1 MRIAALD
8 SAEESE
14 LELPSA
20 GARGALAAALGP
32 LVVVDLE
39 TTGLEPDESGIV
51 EIGALRIDAG
61 GKTSVFETL
70 VDPETTLPETT
81 RELTG
86 LTDADFAG
94 APRWAEVGPAFRDW
108 VRGASLVAHNAS
120 FDRGFLRRAT
130 SATARWLDTLELAC
144 ILRPELPSHDLA
156 TLDRELLN
164 RNERH
169 RALRDAADALALVG
183 FLHEEIQDGEHDELL
198 DVLALVERQWAW
210 SGLFGLGG
218 PDDLGPLGRA
228 ARRGT
233 RRARVSAAAGI
244 PSADEPTPDLPDAP
258 DLATLLGDEERFRR
272 EIPGYRVREGQVEF
286 TEAIAEAFR
295 DDKALAIEAGT
306 GIGKTLGYGLV
317 AFLHAASTGERVIVS
332 SANRTLQERVVAEE
346 LPAIARALG
355 VPPLPAVVM
364 KGRANYGSPSRAR
377 EIALGVVDVGLEDLS
392 AAARLFLVSYF
403 SRCPQRD
410 LQGFGGWLAARE
422 PGLGQ
427 VRERI
432 ACSGECDVRVCR
444 SEPGG
449 ACGYLARVDG
459 LQNAGVV
466 SINHSLL
473 LSWPARYGAIER
485 LIIDEAHEL
494 VGEGDR
500 AFAESLQARDLRGAL
515 RRVRTHPKRGL
526 VGVLAVRAGR
536 REILDAIDES
546 MEQIDIAIDD
556 VGARLV
562 ATVGDQETAIPA
574 GTLLPP
580 EGPWVDLK
588 IAVERLA
595 THVSDLASQIDEIAP
610 ADAQGD
616 DEPPSDD
623 PRQDALHR
631 EAAGLARLFQNAAG
645 GVLGD
650 LFSQSREDHVYA
662 ARGYQKRD
670 STHEWS
676 FTITP
681 LDAAELIHARVLESP
696 KTLVALSATLGVGG
710 DPAPTL
716 EKLGWGCL
724 PRERRMPSLV
734 LPSPFDF
741 ANHAVLGL
749 VRGSTYRDSSFE
761 EDCAR
766 AAATVARMLGG
777 RTMALFTSRRRLY
790 EVARRLHEQLH
801 DDDIPLLVQ
810 PPSGGAAA
818 LVERFVA
825 NPRQVLLGTR
835 SLWQGVDIRGEALS
849 CVLIDKFPFP
859 QPNDPL
865 LRGRQERLRA
875 AGEDAFRALSIE
887 PAVVLFKQMFGRLV
901 RSETDRGFVVVLGAD
916 PSKRYVRDFV
926 TSLPGPPRV
935 LVDEID
941 PILEEMRGFFDLRA
955 VEAGR

>member
-1 MRIAALD
+1 MRIAPLD
-8 SAEESE
+8 LAAEAD
-14 LELPSA
+14 LELPP
-20 GARGALAAALGP
+20 ARARRALADALGA
-32 LVVVDLE
+32 LVVVHIE
-39 TTGLEPDESGIV
+39 TTGREPDESRIV
-51 EIGALRIDAG
+51 EIGAIRVEADG
-61 GKTSVFETL
+61 SSTTFEAL
-70 VDPETTLPETT
+70 VDPGAPLPEST
-81 RELTG
+81 RELTL
-86 LTDADFAG
+86 LTDADVAG
-94 APRWAEVGPAFRDW
+94 RPAWNEVGAQFREW
-108 VRGASLVAHNAS
+108 ARGAKLVAHDVE
-120 FDRGFLRRAT
+120 FVRDFLRSSTSGTAT
-130 SATARWLDTLELAC
+130 WLDTLELAY
-144 ILRPELPSHDLA
+144 ILRPELPAHDLGA
-156 TLDRELLN
+156 FGRELGD
-164 RNERH
+164 RVERH
-169 RALRDAADALALVG
+169 RGLPDAAATLAILVL
-183 FLHEEIQDGEHDELL
+183 LHDEVRDGEHDELV
-198 DVLALVERQWAW
+198 DVLTVVERQWGW
-210 SGLFGLGG
+210 SRLFGLGG
-218 PDDLGPLGRA
+218 ADDLGPLGRA
-228 ARRGT
+228 ARRGG
-233 RRARVSAAAGI
+233 RGKRATPAAGI
-244 PSADEPTPDLPDAP
+244 PSADEPPVDLPDAP
-258 DLATLLGDEERFRR
+258 DLATLLADEERFGR
-272 EIPGYRVREGQVEF
+272 EIPGYRLREGQVEF

-295 DDKALAIEAGT
+295 DEKALAIEAGT

-364 KGRANYGSPSRAR
+364 KGRGNYGSPSRAR
-377 EIALGVVDVGLEDLS
+377 DIALGVADVGLEGLS

-403 SRCPQRD
+403 TRCPHRD
-410 LQGFGGWLAARE
+410 LQAFGAWLAARDSN
-422 PGLGQ
+422 LLQ

-432 ACSGECDVRVCR
+432 ACSGDCDVRVCR

-449 ACGYLARVDG
+449 ACGYLSRVDALG
-459 LQNAGVV
+459 SAGVV

-473 LSWPARYGAIER
+473 LSWPARYGSIER
-485 LIIDEAHEL
+485 LVIDEAHEL

-500 AFAESLQARDLRGAL
+500 AFAENLQARDLRGAL

-536 REILDAIDES
+536 RELLDSIDET
-546 MEQIDIAIDD
+546 MERIDIAIDD

-562 ATVGDQETAIPA
+562 ATVGDQETTVPS

-588 IAVERLA
+588 IAVERLVA
-595 THVSDLASQIDEIAP
+595 HVSSLASMIDEVAP
-610 ADAQGD
+610 SDVGGEEDAA
-616 DEPPSDD
+616 DD
-623 PRQDALHR
+623 PREDAIHR
-631 EAAGLARLFQNAAG
+631 EAAGLARFFQSAAG

-650 LFSQSREDHVYA
+650 LFVQAREDHVYA
-662 ARGYQKRD
+662 GRGYQKRD
-670 STHEWS
+670 SVHEWS
-676 FTITP
+676 FTVTP

-710 DPAPTL
+710 DPGPTL
-716 EKLGWGCL
+716 AKLGWGCL
-724 PRERRMPSLV
+724 PRDRRMPSLV

-761 EDCAR
+761 DDCAQT
-766 AAATVARMLGG
+766 AATVARMLGG

-790 EVARRLHEQLH
+790 EVARRLREELH
-801 DDDIPLLVQ
+801 DDDIPLFVQ
-810 PPSGGAAA
+810 PPTGGAAA

-825 NPRQVLLGTR
+825 NPRSVLLGTR
-835 SLWQGVDIRGEALS
+835 SLWQGVDIRGDALS

-865 LRGRQERLRA
+865 LRGRQDRLRA

-916 PSKRYVRDFV
+916 PTKRYVRDFV

-941 PILEEMRGFFDLRA
+941 PILEEMQAFFDLKVA
-955 VEAGR
+955 EAGR